1 MALDCLD
8 LLEES
13 LINKIDIL
21 NKIQEENNRQTQIL
35 NDPDTL
41 DLQTFNEHIEKKG
54 NMVDHLLLI
63 EEEFNPL
70 FEKVKEE
77 IGNDKE
83 KHKVQ
88 ILRIQK
94 YIKDIV
100 NLNASLEESEKKNK
114 KLVEQYFC
122 LENQKMNEGKQ
133 TSAAAFNYYITM
145 NNFKDIP
152 PQFMDS
158 KK

>member
-1 MALDCLD
+1 MALNCLD

-21 NKIQEENNRQTQIL
+21 NKIQEENNRQTIL
-35 NDPDTL
+35 LNNPDAL
-41 DLQTFNEHIEKKG
+41 DLQIFNEHIEEKG
-54 NMVDHLLLI
+54 NMIDQLLLI

-77 IGNDKE
+77 IGNDKD
-83 KHKVQ
+83 KHKAQ

-100 NLNASLEESEKKNK
+100 DLNASLGESEKKNK